1 MSLALFCSRNFKQI
15 LGDTTGPT
23 GELALDGSP
32 IADASPVTAV
42 EWDRPGSTKKSTVRR
57 LGSILIDTSKRS
69 QVTIL
74 AQQAPEFWE
83 FFGGLP
89 EGGEDACM
97 AGLPMMRVARL
108 VVSMLFASVIA
119 GSFFAAGLVLSAFWA
134 VPSHEQ
140 ATFWD
145 GFCNRMAWALSPIL
159 LGGFFPG
166 LCTPGVMTDRRI
178 HLYFITISLTPFV
191 IADVAFPYIVGSDAH
206 WKVFFSTCFWPTLT
220 CVFFLPSMIAG
231 IRCCKGDE
239 NWSDVTSHWNYI
251 RAEGAQF
258 WKHLIFLLVSFAAAV
273 LPVNYIALDFAV
285 VLPNLHPTAAA
296 LVRPLISTVIKIGCF
311 EIFKLVAFNL
321 STSLRFYGMFP
332 LSVNLGLHTAM
343 SAVLCQD
350 WFSVG
355 FWLCGDFGNSLWR
368 TLRTRRCLHFY
379 FPCLNRN
386 LCLRWVMFYCFFDV
400 SLSFKDV
407 LPEYGFVAT
416 HLGNPCKS

>member
-1 MSLALFCSRNFKQI
+1 MHANGDATNRVRSSSSNSRS
-15 LGDTTGPT
+15 TMR
-23 GELALDGSP
+23 S
-32 IADASPVTAV
+32 TAG
-42 EWDRPGSTKKSTVRR
+42 RFSGIFIKP
-57 LGSILIDTSKRS
+57 SKLSRVS
-69 QVTIL
+69 IL
-74 AQQAPEFWE
+74 AQQAPDFSV
-83 FFGGLP
+83 FLGGLP

-108 VVSMLFASVIA
+108 VVSMLLASLTA
-119 GSFFAAGLVLSAFWA
+119 GFFSAAGLVLSAFWA
-134 VPSHEQ
+134 VPGHEQ
-140 ATFWD
+140 ATVWD

-166 LCTPGVMTDRRI
+166 LCTPGVMTDWRI
-178 HLYFITISLTPFV
+178 HLYFILISLTPFV

-239 NWSDVTSHWNYI
+239 NWSDVTSHWHYI

-258 WKHLIFLLVSFAAAV
+258 WKNYIFLLVSFAAAV

-296 LVRPLISTVIKIGCF
+296 VLRPLISTVIKIGCF
-311 EIFKLVAFNL
+311 EIFKLSASRL
-321 STSLRFYGMFP
+321 SSSLRFYGMFP

-355 FWLCGDFGNSLWR
+355 FWLCGDLGNSLWR
-368 TLRTRRCLHFY
+368 ILTARRWTYLSSY
-379 FPCLNRN
+379 FPSLECN
-386 LCLRWVMFYCFFDV
+386 LVLLRVMFYDYF
-400 SLSFKDV
+400 
-407 LPEYGFVAT
+407 
-416 HLGNPCKS
+416 